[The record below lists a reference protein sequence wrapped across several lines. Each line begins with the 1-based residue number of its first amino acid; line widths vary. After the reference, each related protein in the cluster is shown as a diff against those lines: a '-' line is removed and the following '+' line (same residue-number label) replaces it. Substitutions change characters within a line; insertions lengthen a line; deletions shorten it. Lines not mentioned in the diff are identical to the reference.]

1 VAMLPVILMFIFL
14 QRWFVQGLTEG
25 IIKL

>member
-1 VAMLPVILMFIFL
+1 LPVILMFVFL